1 MSELSGW
8 AWLEWVTIAV
18 FVCWVSGGPK
28 GWNRQPVLLGGA
40 ALVFF
45 LGMQP
50 ALDLAA
56 RHSVWLHCLQ
66 SALIHHLA
74 PILLLFAVAREP
86 VSQARFVGGRRGLRV
101 WVVVAFGAMSGVWML
116 PQLHQRLMDDATL
129 YALMK
134 WGMAVSGL
142 WLCRVMGRYCHSAYI
157 PSYKQWS
164 FSLAVALP
172 QLLVGLMLLF
182 SPPLYPMPVQPMAH
196 QHGMEMTAGGMG
208 AQLDQSI
215 GGALMGLS
223 ALLLLWADRVMQR
236 KSRRRG
242 SACPATVNAGTS
254 ACTLGCVKT
263 FFQRDWI
270 SVLDRKSRF

>member
-8 AWLEWVTIAV
+8 ACLEWVTMAV
-18 FVCWVSGGPK
+18 FICWVSGGPK
-28 GWNRQPVLLGGA
+28 GWNRQPLLLGGA

-66 SALIHHLA
+66 NALIRHLA

-86 VSQARFVGGRRGLRV
+86 ISQASFGEEKRGVRM

-129 YALMK
+129 YSLMK

-142 WLCRVMGRYCHSAYI
+142 WLCRVMGRYCQSADI
-157 PSYKQWS
+157 PWYKQWS

-172 QLLVGLMLLF
+172 QLLVGLMLVF
-182 SPPLYPMPVQPMAH
+182 SAPLYAMPVQPMAYL
-196 QHGMEMTAGGMG
+196 HGMEMTACGMS
-208 AQLDQSI
+208 AQLDQTI

-223 ALLLLWADRVMQR
+223 ALLLLWADRVIQR
-236 KSRRRG
+236 KSRRKG
-242 SACPATVNAGTS
+242 SACPETVNAQTS
-254 ACTLGCVKT
+254 ACALGCVKT
-263 FFQRDWI
+263 FFQRD
-270 SVLDRKSRF
+270 LM